1 MTLKNEKIKNDVD
14 LVNLINNSLD
24 LLKIGDFNKAI
35 ILFNTALKQN
45 YSNLIAESGIK
56 CCKYWI
62 ARLNKFNNLNDSF
75 KKGKTLLEEWFKF
88 ENFIQTIKNIQS
100 KVTTQIMYYIFNAAL
115 DEFQKVKTE
124 NKIFDLDTA
133 FNIALCHKKIG
144 NYTEAIKNLLEAMSY
159 ENDNSNVMSQ
169 LADCYALID
178 EAKKA
183 KLLLREAFFVDPSSI
198 ALNLLD
204 SNIINYLIT
213 KIKEYKI
220 SSNEINYW
228 IPVYGRILGILNIY
242 RELLPIEAA
251 KIKKEILSIE
261 NNFSLTLADD
271 NILKAKLLNLCFW
284 YYDFVKIYKKDK
296 IYLSEIE
303 YKIKNT
309 SEHFYDIFKNYKK

>member
-1 MTLKNEKIKNDVD
+1 MTFKNEKIKNDLD
-14 LVNLINNSLD
+14 LVNLINSSLD
-24 LLKIGDFNKAI
+24 LLKIGEFNRAI
-35 ILFNTALKQN
+35 ISFNNALKQN

-62 ARLNKFNNLNDSF
+62 ARLNKFNNLNESY

-100 KVTTQIMYYIFNAAL
+100 KVTTNIMHFIFNTAL
-115 DEFQKVKTE
+115 DEFKKVKLE
-124 NKIFDLDTA
+124 NKIFDLDIT
-133 FNIALCHKKIG
+133 FNIALCYKKIG
-144 NYTEAIKNLLEAMSY
+144 NYTEAIKNLAEAMSY
-159 ENDNSNVMSQ
+159 ENDNSNVMCQ

-178 EAKKA
+178 EEKKA
-183 KLLLREAFFVDPSSI
+183 KLLFREAFFIDPSSI
-198 ALNLLD
+198 ELNLLD
-204 SNIINYLIT
+204 SNIINYIIA
-213 KIKEYKI
+213 KIKDYKI

-261 NNFSLTLADD
+261 NNFGSTLDDD
-271 NILKAKLLNLCFW
+271 NILKSKLLNLCLW
-284 YYDFVKIYKKDK
+284 YYDFVKYYKKDK
-296 IYLSEIE
+296 SDLSEIE

-309 SEHFYDIFKNYKK
+309 SEHIYNIFFKNMK